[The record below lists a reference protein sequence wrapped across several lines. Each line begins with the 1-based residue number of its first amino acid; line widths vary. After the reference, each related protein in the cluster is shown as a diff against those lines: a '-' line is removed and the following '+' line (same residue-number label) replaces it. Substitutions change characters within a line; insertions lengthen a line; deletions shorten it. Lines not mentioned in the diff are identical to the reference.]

1 MKWYVVL
8 TKPRQEQRAADNLL
22 AQGGTVF
29 LPMLPV
35 ERIMRGKRCQVDE
48 VLFPGYLFLQLPA
61 DSALY
66 SKVRS
71 TFGVRGFLRFADQVV
86 TVADAIVEDIR
97 LRISSP
103 VNKEVLFQTGET
115 VQLSTGPLKDYQ
127 AVFSGYSGEERAI
140 VLVSLLG
147 QQNRLLVDLD
157 ALSKV

>member
-1 MKWYVVL
+1 MQWYVVL

-35 ERIMRGKRCQVDE
+35 ERIVRGKRCLVEE

-61 DSALY
+61 DSVLH

-86 TVADAIVEDIR
+86 TVADAIIEDIR
-97 LRISSP
+97 QRITLPASNEVFQPGEAVQFSS
-103 VNKEVLFQTGET
+103 
-115 VQLSTGPLKDYQ
+115 GPLKDYQ

-140 VLVSLLG
+140 VLISLLG
-147 QQNRLLVDLD
+147 QQNQLLVDLG
-157 ALSKV
+157 AVSKV

>member
-1 MKWYVVL
+1 MQWYVVL
-8 TKPRQEQRAADNLL
+8 TKPRQEQRAAGNLL

-35 ERIMRGKRCQVDE
+35 ERIVRGKRCLVEE

-61 DSALY
+61 DSVLH

-97 LRISSP
+97 LRSALP
-103 VNKEVLFQTGET
+103 AAKEMFQAGET
-115 VQLSTGPLKDYQ
+115 VQLSAGPLKDYQ

-157 ALSKV
+157 AVSKV